1 MDMRHLWQRLAII
14 VAIVLIGAPVT
25 FAATIALL
33 PLWSMIERRY
43 GIESVGHSGPSDWC
57 FWVVFG
63 VYLSLAAA
71 AALGLARSA
80 RRSKLVTGSTSD
92 TPSP

>member
-1 MDMRHLWQRLAII
+1 MRSFLHRLAII
-14 VAIVLIGAPVT
+14 VAIVLIGVPVT

-57 FWVVFG
+57 FWAVFG
-63 VYLSLAAA
+63 VYLFV
-71 AALGLARSA
+71 AALVGIGVRRPARQS
-80 RRSKLVTGSTSD
+80 
-92 TPSP
+92 

>member
-1 MDMRHLWQRLAII
+1 MT
-14 VAIVLIGAPVT
+14 VAIVLIGVPIT

-63 VYLSLAAA
+63 VYLSLAAIVSI
-71 AALGLARSA
+71 GL
-80 RRSKLVTGSTSD
+80 RRSERSS
-92 TPSP
+92 

>member
-1 MDMRHLWQRLAII
+1 MRYLWRRLAII
-14 VAIVLIGAPVT
+14 AAIVLIGLPIT
-25 FAATIALL
+25 FAATIALM

-63 VYLSLAAA
+63 VYLFLAATA
-71 AALGLARSA
+71 TLGLRRSA
-80 RRSKLVTGSTSD
+80 HSS
-92 TPSP
+92 

>member
-1 MDMRHLWQRLAII
+1 MRHFFHRLAII
-14 VAIVLIGAPVT
+14 VAIVLIGVPIT

-63 VYLSLAAA
+63 VYLFIAPTVVIAVRRP
-71 AALGLARSA
+71 ARQS
-80 RRSKLVTGSTSD
+80 
-92 TPSP
+92 

>member
-1 MDMRHLWQRLAII
+1 MTA
-14 VAIVLIGAPVT
+14 AIVLIGVPIT
-25 FAATIALL
+25 FATTFALM

-63 VYLSLAAA
+63 VYLFLAAVVVI
-71 AALGLARSA
+71 GL
-80 RRSKLVTGSTSD
+80 RRSDLQS
-92 TPSP
+92 

>member
-1 MDMRHLWQRLAII
+1 MSAGSVSHPGNAYDMRYFFHRLAII
-14 VAIVLIGAPVT
+14 VAIVLIGVPIT

-57 FWVVFG
+57 FWIVFG
-63 VYLSLAAA
+63 VYLFLAATVA
-71 AALGLARSA
+71 IWVRRPARQS
-80 RRSKLVTGSTSD
+80 
-92 TPSP
+92 

>member
-1 MDMRHLWQRLAII
+1 MRHFWYRLVMT
-14 VAIVLIGAPVT
+14 VAIVLIGVPIT

-57 FWVVFG
+57 FWTVFG
-63 VYLSLAAA
+63 VYLFLAAMV
-71 AALGLARSA
+71 ALGQRRSA
-80 RRSKLVTGSTSD
+80 RVRSSKMNR
-92 TPSP
+92 

>member
-1 MDMRHLWQRLAII
+1 MKLLGRRLAII
-14 VAIVLIGAPVT
+14 AAIVLLGLPIT

-63 VYLSLAAA
+63 VYLFLAATA
-71 AALGLARSA
+71 TLGLRRSA
-80 RRSKLVTGSTSD
+80 HSS
-92 TPSP
+92 

>member
-1 MDMRHLWQRLAII
+1 MRHFFYRLAMTT
-14 VAIVLIGAPVT
+14 AIVLIGVPIT

-63 VYLSLAAA
+63 VYLFLAAVIA
-71 AALGLARSA
+71 IGVRRGSGADPSTRSA
-80 RRSKLVTGSTSD
+80 RSG
-92 TPSP
+92 

>member
-1 MDMRHLWQRLAII
+1 MRHFLHRLAII
-14 VAIVLIGAPVT
+14 LAIVLIGIPIT

-63 VYLSLAAA
+63 VYLFV
-71 AALGLARSA
+71 AALVALGVRRPARQS
-80 RRSKLVTGSTSD
+80 
-92 TPSP
+92 

>member
-1 MDMRHLWQRLAII
+1 M
-14 VAIVLIGAPVT
+14 LIGLPIT

-43 GIESVGHSGPSDWC
+43 GIESVGHSGPADWC

-63 VYLSLAAA
+63 VYLSLAAIIA
-71 AALGLARSA
+71 IGMNRSASADPSTRSA
-80 RRSKLVTGSTSD
+80 RSG
-92 TPSP
+92 

>member
-1 MDMRHLWQRLAII
+1 MRQTSYRLMIT
-14 VAIVLIGAPVT
+14 VAIVLIGVPIT

-57 FWVVFG
+57 FWVVFA
-63 VYLSLAAA
+63 VHLLLAAVIA
-71 AALGLARSA
+71 IGVGRRPSADPSTRSA
-80 RRSKLVTGSTSD
+80 RSG
-92 TPSP
+92 

>member
-1 MDMRHLWQRLAII
+1 MMRHLWHRLAMTG
-14 VAIVLIGAPVT
+14 AIVLIGVPVT
-25 FAATIALL
+25 VAATFALM

-63 VYLSLAAA
+63 LYLCLATMVAI
-71 AALGLARSA
+71 GLRRSA
-80 RRSKLVTGSTSD
+80 NRS
-92 TPSP
+92 

>member
-1 MDMRHLWQRLAII
+1 MRHLFHRLAII
-14 VAIVLIGAPVT
+14 VAVVLIGMPVT

-43 GIESVGHSGPSDWC
+43 GIESVGHSGPADWC

-63 VYLSLAAA
+63 AYLFVAAIVALAVRRP
-71 AALGLARSA
+71 ARQA
-80 RRSKLVTGSTSD
+80 
-92 TPSP
+92 

>member
-1 MDMRHLWQRLAII
+1 MRHFWYRLVMT
-14 VAIVLIGAPVT
+14 VAIVLIGVPIT

-63 VYLSLAAA
+63 VYLFLSATVM
-71 AALGLARSA
+71 LGLRRSA
-80 RRSKLVTGSTSD
+80 QSD
-92 TPSP
+92 TPQS